1 MGVDV
6 SEVID
11 KEDLKDFIQ
20 FPYDL
25 YRDHPVWVPPLRFTA
40 KREFDRK
47 KNGFFKGC
55 DAALFIARRNGI
67 VKGRIAAFVNH
78 AYIKFWKEP
87 LGFFGSF
94 ESINDR
100 EVSRALFGAAA
111 DWLFARKMKLMRGPL
126 NFTSQS
132 VGFLVAG
139 FDRPHT
145 VLSPYN
151 FPYYDLLAKD
161 AGLEKNMDINGYW
174 GDCRD
179 RYVFPE
185 RFVRHYETLIDR
197 HRVHVRPIDQKKIP
211 QEVRT
216 ILSVAN
222 ASNRGEWNYIPVD
235 ESEVDSIVSDFS
247 NIADPECVFIMEKGT
262 KAVGYA
268 VALPDINVII
278 KGLNGS
284 LFPFGFLKIKLGAK
298 QLREYRLLGLGL
310 IPDFQNKALDT
321 LLYYH
326 IYRALSKKNACL
338 DASWVREDNHKMN
351 RALVKLRL
359 KLVKKFRVYQ
369 KQIEPAQ

>member
-1 MGVDV
+1 MDVDV
-6 SEVID
+6 TEVIN
-11 KEDLKDFIQ
+11 KKDLKEFIQ

-25 YRDHPVWVPPLRFTA
+25 YRNHPVWVPPIRFTA
-40 KREFDRK
+40 RREFDRK
-47 KNGFFKGC
+47 KNGFFKKC
-55 DAALFIARRNGI
+55 DAALFLARRKGV

-78 AYIKFWKEP
+78 GYIKFWKEP

-94 ESINDR
+94 ESINDK

-111 DWLFARKMKLMRGPL
+111 DWLSSREMKVMRGPL

-151 FPYYDLLAKD
+151 YPYYDNLAKD
-161 AGLEKNMDINGYW
+161 AGLSKNMDMNGYW
-174 GDCRD
+174 GDCLD

-185 RFVRHYETLIDR
+185 RFVKHYETLVDR
-197 HRVHVRPIDQKKIP
+197 HRVRVRPIDQKKIR
-211 QEVRT
+211 QEVQA

-222 ASNRGEWNYIPVD
+222 ASNRGEWNFIPVD
-235 ESEVDSIVSDFS
+235 ESEVDGIVSDFS
-247 NIADPECVFIMEKGT
+247 DVADPECVFIMEKGT
-262 KAVGYA
+262 KPVGYA
-268 VALPDINVII
+268 IALPDINVII
-278 KGLNGS
+278 KDLGGS
-284 LFPFGFLKIKLGAK
+284 LFPFGFLKIRFGAK
-298 QLREYRLLGLGL
+298 KLREYRLLGLGL

-321 LLYYH
+321 LLYFH
-326 IYRALSKKNACL
+326 IYQALSKKNARL

-369 KQIEPAQ
+369 KPIEPRQ